1 MCDLYKCMKN
11 LFVYGSKKFIDV
23 VGSFIVEI
31 LVGKIFIMVEFI
43 VLVGYGQIF
52 LGKEIVLCFNVLR
65 LGLEYMNSVRKMIYW
80 ISLVMYL
87 VDFENLRILSER
99 LLMIKY

>member
-1 MCDLYKCMKN
+1 MCDLYKCKKN

-43 VLVGYGQIF
+43 VVVGYGQIF

-80 ISLVMYL
+80 IS
-87 VDFENLRILSER
+87 
-99 LLMIKY
+99 